1 MLEEVARVFRT
12 ELELKAHSARVID
25 LKVLNDAG
33 GDEVPAGAGVLH
45 SRERS
50 HDGATEI
57 FGIHES
63 TWTGS
68 PTNENRFG
76 AVSAK
81 IGRKR
86 YPGPEKKVN
95 EATNVAPPIRHVEIA
110 RSDACM
116 LGLVLLHRGV
126 PRHSSPAASMNG
138 TPATPPPVNEPIFSY
153 APGSAERAELQAEL
167 ARQANQVVD
176 VPLIIGGEEVR
187 TGNTFDV
194 VMPHDHG
201 HVIARAHMAGP
212 DEVRRAIDA
221 ATGAHR
227 EWSMMR
233 WEDRVAVFLKVAD
246 LLAGPRRAKLNA
258 ATMLGQSKN
267 AFQAEIDAA
276 CEIIDFFRFGAHFAE
291 QIYAK
296 QPLSEPGVWNRAEY
310 RALEGFVYAVSPFNF
325 TAIGAN
331 LPGTPAM
338 MGNVSVWK
346 PSHAAL
352 LSNYYVMQLFDEAG
366 LPPGV
371 INFIPGDPVEV
382 TEVVMSDKNF
392 AGIHFTGSTA
402 VFRSFWKTIGDN
414 IGNYRSYPRIVGETG
429 GKDFIAVHPSADASP
444 VKTAIVRGAFE
455 YQGQKCSAASRAYI
469 PESMWDELKG
479 PLIEETASLSMGDV
493 RDFSNFV
500 NAVID
505 RKAFDKIKGYIEDA
519 KASEDAEVI
528 VGGACDDS
536 VGYFISPTII
546 VAKRPDYVTMCDEVF
561 GPVMTLYVY
570 PDDEWE
576 ETLRVVDATSEYA
589 LTGAIFAKDRR
600 VIRHAT
606 DVLYQSAGNFYIND
620 KPTGAVVGQQPFGGA
635 RGSGTND
642 KAGSMF
648 NLLRWVSARSIKETF
663 ISPTDYT
670 YPFLGKD

>member
-1 MLEEVARVFRT
+1 MLEEFARVLCT
-12 ELELKAHSARVID
+12 QLELKTNSTRVID
-25 LKVLNDAG
+25 LEVLNDAG
-33 GDEVPAGAGVLH
+33 GDEVPAGAWMLH
-45 SRERS
+45 SGERS
-50 HDGATEI
+50 HDGATKI

-63 TWTGS
+63 TGTGS
-68 PTNENRFG
+68 PTNENPFG

-81 IGRKR
+81 NGRER

-95 EATNVAPPIRHVEIA
+95 ATADVAPPIRHAEIA
-110 RSDACM
+110 RSDTGT
-116 LGLVLLHRGV
+116 LGLVPLHRGV

-153 APGSAERAELQAEL
+153 APGSPERIELQAEL
-167 ARQANQVVD
+167 ARQADDVVD

-382 TEVVMSDKNF
+382 TEVVMSDPNF

-429 GKDFIAVHPSADASP
+429 GKDFIAVHPSADAAS
-444 VKTAIVRGAFE
+444 VKTAIVRGSFE

-469 PESMWDELKG
+469 PESMWSELKG

-505 RKAFDKIKGYIEDA
+505 RKAFDKIKGYIEEA

-528 VGGACDDS
+528 VGGKCDDS

-546 VAKRPDYVTMCDEVF
+546 LRQ
-561 GPVMTLYVY
+561 GPPSHTA
-570 PDDEWE
+570 
-576 ETLRVVDATSEYA
+576 R
-589 LTGAIFAKDRR
+589 DRCPLPVGR
-600 VIRHAT
+600 ELLHQRQTHWSGRR
-606 DVLYQSAGNFYIND
+606 SA
-620 KPTGAVVGQQPFGGA
+620 A
-635 RGSGTND
+635 
-642 KAGSMF
+642 
-648 NLLRWVSARSIKETF
+648 LRWRARF
-663 ISPTDYT
+663 
-670 YPFLGKD
+670 GNQR